1 MTNTIGPVP
10 KDVTVRY
17 LIDNAASR
25 FTVQAFAA
33 GLLSAFGHNPV
44 IAIPDFTGEIELSEN
59 LEKASVVIT
68 IPTASL
74 KVVSDMSDKDRLEV
88 ERVMH
93 EQVLQS
99 ERYPEIVYDCTRV
112 SASKTG
118 ERQYWVALNGE
129 LTLRG
134 ITRGLSISA
143 RVSLNGEALKASGS
157 FSLLQSDYE
166 IALVSVAGGALKVKD
181 ELKFSFEIVARKQG

>member
-1 MTNTIGPVP
+1 
-10 KDVTVRY
+10 
-17 LIDNAASR
+17 
-25 FTVQAFAA
+25 
-33 GLLSAFGHNPV
+33 
-44 IAIPDFTGEIELSEN
+44 
-59 LEKASVVIT
+59 
-68 IPTASL
+68 
-74 KVVSDMSDKDRLEV
+74 
-88 ERVMH
+88 
-93 EQVLQS
+93 
-99 ERYPEIVYDCTRV
+99 VYDCTRV

-143 RVSLNGEALKASGS
+143 RVSLNGETLKASGS